1 MLLGTLN
8 AAKDLGRVHEIALIL
23 IRYGFGDAVRRLGL
37 AKNKSE
43 RVARI

>member
-23 IRYGFGDAVRRLGL
+23 IRYGFGDAVRGSIS
-37 AKNKSE
+37 ANGT
-43 RVARI
+43 A